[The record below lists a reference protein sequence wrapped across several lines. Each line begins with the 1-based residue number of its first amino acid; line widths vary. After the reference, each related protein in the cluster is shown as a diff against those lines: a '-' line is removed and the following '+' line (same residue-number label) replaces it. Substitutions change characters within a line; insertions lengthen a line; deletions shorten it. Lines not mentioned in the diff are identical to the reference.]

1 MKIGTARKG
10 MRVRIIGN
18 HNSHGFRIGQ
28 IITLGDKT
36 LYLAN
41 DYGYSFL
48 APSELGAIFCVR
60 EIDMAPVGAT
70 LV

>member
-1 MKIGTARKG
+1 MKTGTARQG

-28 IITLGDKT
+28 VITLGAKAQ
-36 LYLAN
+36 YFAN
-41 DYGYSFL
+41 NYGYSFL
-48 APSELGAIFCVR
+48 APSELGAVFIVR

>member
-1 MKIGTARKG
+1 MKTGTARKG

-36 LYLAN
+36 LYLAT

-70 LV
+70 IV

>member
-1 MKIGTARKG
+1 METGTARKG
-10 MRVRIIGN
+10 MRVKIIGN

-36 LYLAN
+36 QYLVN

-48 APSELGAIFCVR
+48 APSELGTIFSVR
-60 EIDMAPVGAT
+60 EIDMDPAGAK
-70 LV
+70 VV

>member
-10 MRVRIIGN
+10 MRVKIIGN

-28 IITLGDKT
+28 IITLGDK
-36 LYLAN
+36 
-41 DYGYSFL
+41 YGYSVL

-60 EIDMAPVGAT
+60 EIDMEPVGAT